1 MTFKSGES
9 GNPSGKQPLK
19 PWRRALD
26 RALAQDEADPTRPTR
41 LRGAAEALLNAAAA
55 GDLAAIRELGDRLD
69 GKSIQEIAA
78 QVDANITVEIVKFA
92 DKTPK

>member
-1 MTFKSGES
+1 M
-9 GNPSGKQPLK
+9 
-19 PWRRALD
+19 
-26 RALAQDEADPTRPTR
+26 ALAQDESDPTRPQR
-41 LRGAAEALLNAAAA
+41 LRNAAEALLTAAAS

-78 QVDANITVEIVKFA
+78 QVDASVTVEIVRFA